1 MGSNQSKTS
10 RAGPSS
16 GTEQTRRNIPV
27 PNVQFRVLVL
37 GRANAGKT
45 TILQR
50 VCETTESPK
59 VYRGGEEVV
68 RGPDLCPGVWSHC
81 QVTPGQT
88 WAVNQ
93 CLWFS
98 VLLVVCPWIWSQR
111 GEHNIDDELVFSN
124 HKGYVF
130 HDSRGIESGGKEEV
144 EILKEFIHRK
154 CGETRLGRKLHAIWF
169 GRLDSHFHDRN
180 NWWSRF

>member
-16 GTEQTRRNIPV
+16 GTEQTRQI

-59 VYRGGEEVV
+59 VYRGGEEV
-68 RGPDLCPGVWSHC
+68 RGPNLCPRV
-81 QVTPGQT
+81 
-88 WAVNQ
+88 
-93 CLWFS
+93 
-98 VLLVVCPWIWSQR
+98 
-111 GEHNIDDELVFSN
+111 
-124 HKGYVF
+124 
-130 HDSRGIESGGKEEV
+130 
-144 EILKEFIHRK
+144 
-154 CGETRLGRKLHAIWF
+154 
-169 GRLDSHFHDRN
+169 
-180 NWWSRF
+180 